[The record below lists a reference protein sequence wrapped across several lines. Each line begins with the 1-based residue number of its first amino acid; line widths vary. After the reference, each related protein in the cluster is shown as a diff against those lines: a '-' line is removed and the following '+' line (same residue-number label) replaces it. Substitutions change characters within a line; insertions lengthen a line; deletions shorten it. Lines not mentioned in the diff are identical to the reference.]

1 MMGGNRYP
9 APSPQAHEL
18 GSVTVPYA
26 EAGVIIRWLAPCK
39 TTLRGA
45 ALFVRSIT
53 SATGAPVL
61 LESWLNGQCMGSA
74 PLAQGLNQVR
84 QDIPL
89 NALDLIEIKAVYRGE
104 TQGDTVLN
112 DAWVLFNA

>member
-18 GSVTVPYA
+18 GNVTVPYA
-26 EAGVIIRWLAPCK
+26 EAGVIFRWLAPSK
-39 TTLRGA
+39 TALRGA
-45 ALFVRSIT
+45 AFFVRSIT
-53 SATGAPVL
+53 SATGAPVS
-61 LESWLNGQCMGSA
+61 LESWLNGQFLGTVEIR
-74 PLAQGLNQVR
+74 QGLNQVR

-89 NALDLIEIKAVYRGE
+89 NALDLVELKAVYRGE
-104 TQGDTVLN
+104 SQGDTVLN